1 MLRFISFGSG
11 SSGNCYYLYTETD
24 SLLIDIGVGIRT
36 LKKHFH
42 NYGMQL
48 KDIQHVLITHDHAD
62 HVKSVGSLSRDYG
75 LDIYTTHRVHT
86 GIDHNCCVRCKIAP
100 ERIKVIEKG
109 KSFTLGSFEITPF
122 GVPHDSTDNVG
133 YSIVVGGVTFC
144 LMTDVGHVT
153 DEMKGYIGSAN
164 YLVIESNHDDDMVRQ
179 GPYPMYL
186 KTRILGDTGHL
197 SNNNCG
203 LALAENAT
211 EKLKQ
216 VWLCHLSEENNH
228 PELARKTVESVL
240 RSYGI
245 IVGKDFKLE
254 VLKRRTPS
262 EIYELK

>member
-109 KSFTLGSFEITPF
+109 NWEFALGIPYNN
-122 GVPHDSTDNVG
+122 P
-133 YSIVVGGVTFC
+133 SI
-144 LMTDVGHVT
+144 
-153 DEMKGYIGSAN
+153 
-164 YLVIESNHDDDMVRQ
+164 
-179 GPYPMYL
+179 
-186 KTRILGDTGHL
+186 
-197 SNNNCG
+197 NC
-203 LALAENAT
+203 
-211 EKLKQ
+211 
-216 VWLCHLSEENNH
+216 S
-228 PELARKTVESVL
+228 
-240 RSYGI
+240 
-245 IVGKDFKLE
+245 
-254 VLKRRTPS
+254 S
-262 EIYELK
+262 EIPIFYCFLVVISFLVMLIS